1 MADPTNPEEALD
13 GEGLSP
19 EVIAAIAELLGAG
32 SEPEETLYNVAITP
46 GVRPGQINLR
56 TQKLEDILY
65 TYRNLPSDQI
75 ARYQLALQQM
85 GYKVKPTGKLDT
97 ASQMKEY
104 SRGILDVVKQYSELL
119 ETSDPALRSE
129 LPTLAQFFNESAAQ
143 GSAGTASNS
152 VLESVYL
159 TSEADA
165 IQYYNNLYR
174 TYTGEVADAKEA
186 RRFAQ
191 RLRKLEQAS
200 VQRQETTTR
209 GGVTRTVVTKSGFDD
224 LDREELALSFIEKKL
239 TDQNIITM
247 GGQIGTNFRA
257 IDGLLKAYNVTL
269 TDPELKKTYL
279 IDSLKSKNGLEDV
292 SNRIK
297 NLASIQ
303 YPALAPY
310 FQQGYSP
317 SEIFGGF
324 LSTKARLYGTPTL
337 SPNPWNDKD
346 IVAIAQRDKLP
357 TSQEWETLLLNA
369 PEAEYSP
376 GMRQRAAEYA
386 NQIPAL
392 LGMRTGGGGL
402 RITGI

>member
-1 MADPTNPEEALD
+1 MAEEQDPENILD
-13 GEGLSP
+13 SEGLSP
-19 EVIAAIAELLGAG
+19 AVAAAIAELLGQG
-32 SEPEETLYNVAITP
+32 EEKETIYNTGLTP
-46 GVRPGQINLR
+46 GPRPGSSIVS
-56 TQKLEDILY
+56 TKKIEDILY
-65 TYRNLPSDQI
+65 TYRNLPTDQI
-75 ARYQLALQQM
+75 AAYQLALQKM
-85 GYKVKPTGKLDT
+85 GYKTEPTGKLNT
-97 ASQMKEY
+97 ATQMREY
-104 SRGILDVVKQYSELL
+104 SRGILDVVKQYSDLL
-119 ETSDPALRSE
+119 ETSDPALRSQ
-129 LPTLAQFFNESAAQ
+129 LPTLAQFFNESAIQ
-143 GSAGTASNS
+143 GGAGKASTS

-159 TSEADA
+159 TAEADA

-186 RRFAQ
+186 KRFAQ
-191 RLRKLEQAS
+191 RLRKLEQDN
-200 VQRQETTTR
+200 VQRQTTTTKD
-209 GGVTRTVVTKSGFDD
+209 GVTKTVVTKSGFDD
-224 LDREELALSFIEKKL
+224 LDREELALSFIEPKL

-247 GGQIGTNFRA
+247 GGQIGANFRA
-257 IDGLLKAYNVTL
+257 IDGLLKAYNVNL
-269 TDPELKKTYL
+269 TDPNLKKTYL

-317 SEIFGGF
+317 SEVFGGF
-324 LSTKARLYGTPTL
+324 LNTKARLYGTPNL
-337 SPNPWNDKD
+337 SPNPWNDRD

-357 TSQEWETLLLNA
+357 SYQEWESLLLNA

-386 NQIPAL
+386 DQIPAL
-392 LGMRTGGGGL
+392 LGLRTGGGGL